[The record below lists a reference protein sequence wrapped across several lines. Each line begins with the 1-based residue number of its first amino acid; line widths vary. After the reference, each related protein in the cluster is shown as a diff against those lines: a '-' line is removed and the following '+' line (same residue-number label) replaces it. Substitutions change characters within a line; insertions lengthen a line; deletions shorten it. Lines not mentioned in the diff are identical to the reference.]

1 MADDGHATTGN
12 ACELNS
18 SSSAQP
24 QLITQ
29 RSVGNLNCCWRSA
42 RCGEAEAGA
51 AEEERENRS
60 GVMSRHELSRL
71 LSIHGVAGVAEQSK
85 WMSE

>member
-1 MADDGHATTGN
+1 MTDDGHATTGN

-18 SSSAQP
+18 SSSAQ
-24 QLITQ
+24 LSTQ

-42 RCGEAEAGA
+42 RCGEA
-51 AEEERENRS
+51 AEEEKGEQ
-60 GVMSRHELSRL
+60 GWGHVTSRAESTAE
-71 LSIHGVAGVAEQSK
+71 HGVAGVAEQSK